1 MLQQVIHMDN
11 GLAVDLSI
19 EEIHPEL
26 KDRMKAKFGYQRS
39 GQRV

>member
-1 MLQQVIHMDN
+1 MTIN

-26 KDRMKAKFGYQRS
+26 KDRMKAKFGYRKRS
-39 GQRV
+39 GPRCRQ